1 MKQAFYDS
9 LAQEARALLDGEH
22 DPVANA
28 ANLSALLFQRM
39 PDINWAGFYFMRDGE
54 LVVGPFNGAPACTR
68 IELGRGVCGTAM
80 ARRESLRVA
89 DVHEF
94 DGHIACDPLSR
105 SEIVVPLL
113 RQGEDLGVLDI
124 DSPHPDRFDAA
135 DQAGLETIAAIY
147 VASIG

>member
-80 ARRESLRVA
+80 ARRETLRVA